1 MMKNRNLI
9 IGTALAALVLA
20 GVIFAVA
27 CSSSETP
34 DKIDLSTIHTTAAE
48 TMAPETSSSPEES
61 SSQPAET
68 SSAEADNQAISF
80 HLETYTEGET
90 ISIQYPVLSGM
101 NNEDAQGSV
110 NQLLKDNAL
119 AILKAWDTES
129 GGCTIQIQC
138 QVPSIS
144 QKRITAV
151 YTGYA
156 SQEAAAHPVNQFYTN
171 TVDLVSCK
179 DMGFSDFTDPY
190 TMAGYVLS
198 DDVQFEGVS
207 QENLEALLEE
217 RKTMDID
224 YYTDI
229 FEHADFPFDAETFWP
244 SSFSYEKQGVIYFSI
259 PVSHVLGDY
268 AIVQFTPET
277 K

>member
-1 MMKNRNLI
+1 MNNRKLI
-9 IGTALAALVLA
+9 IGVIIAA
-20 GVIFAVA
+20 VIVGGAA
-27 CSSSETP
+27 IGLILSRSPESA
-34 DKIDLSTIHTTAAE
+34 DISTIHTEAATEEPE
-48 TMAPETSSSPEES
+48 TMASTAAPTEAPQEVQPEDAGTSTGVTAS
-61 SSQPAET
+61 
-68 SSAEADNQAISF
+68 
-80 HLETYTEGET
+80 LETYTSGKV
-90 ISIQYPVLSGM
+90 SIQYPVVSHIDDEELLTKV
-101 NNEDAQGSV
+101 NEH
-110 NQLLKDNAL
+110 LKANAL
-119 AILKAWDTES
+119 SVIQANEVNEETDTLEIKCEVVS
-129 GGCTIQIQC
+129 
-138 QVPSIS
+138 VDS
-144 QKRITAV
+144 RRLTAV
-151 YTGYA
+151 YTGNLSA
-156 SQEAAAHPVNQFYTN
+156 QGAAHPTELFYTN
-171 TVDLVSCK
+171 TLDLFQVQ
-179 DMGFSDFTDPY
+179 DIGLADYGDAL